1 MACWMWYVGG
11 GQWRSVEKAG
21 GFPHLGVF
29 GHAGDAVQA
38 AKVRLLHAA
47 LALLCQV
54 LVWLMGGK
62 GAAM

>member
-1 MACWMWYVGG
+1 MLDVVCG
-11 GQWRSVEKAG
+11 WRAVEKKDVEKTG
-21 GFPHLGVF
+21 GFPYLGVF

-38 AKVRLLHAA
+38 TEVRLLHAA

-54 LVWLMGGK
+54 LVWLVEGK